1 MAKTTVKKTKGTT
14 EPIMVN
20 QIIIRPVDR
29 STKDIESW
37 RSAHRYAEQSIS
49 AHRTRLYDLYSD
61 IELDGHLA
69 GITQKRIDA
78 VLNKKLRFEVNGKK
92 VDEMDHVIRST
103 AFRKVVRL
111 LIEKK
116 FWGISGMEFI
126 PGEKL
131 QVVEIP
137 RKHIKPQLKV
147 ISKEQNGEE
156 GFPYEQLQHV
166 WITGDPNDLGLYLKC
181 APYAIYK
188 RGDLADWAQYVEIF
202 GQPVRVIKYDAYDLK
217 TKMELQTVLDESGG
231 ALALMIPK
239 QADFELKDGKQSN
252 GTGEL
257 QERLMIACNNEMSV
271 IILGNTETTSSSKS
285 SGYAQAQEHGK
296 QQVQVTLSDLED
308 VLNELNS
315 DQFLSILQSYN
326 FPASG
331 GNFLFEKEIDLEA
344 LNVKKDID
352 LAIAGKVPVADDYWY
367 EKYDIPKPDNYD
379 ELRRKMDER
388 ATAAGVDPEEDDE
401 DPALPK
407 PPGKKGATKKKEP
420 KQQATL
426 SGWEKLR
433 ADFIDFFDR
442 APKD

>member
-1 MAKTTVKKTKGTT
+1 MAKTTVKKTTGTT

-37 RSAHRYAEQSIS
+37 RTAHRFAEQSVS

-69 GITQKRIDA
+69 GITQKRVDA

-92 VDEMDHVIRST
+92 VDELDHVIRST
-103 AFRKVVRL
+103 AFRKIVRL

-126 PGEKL
+126 PGERL

-137 RKHIKPQLKV
+137 RKHIKPQLKL
-147 ISKEQNGEE
+147 ISKEQNGEA
-156 GFPYEQLQHV
+156 GFPYEGLQHV
-166 WITGDPNDLGLYLKC
+166 WITGDPNDLGLFLKC

-202 GQPVRVIKYDAYDLK
+202 GQPVRVIKYDAYDIQ

-257 QERLMIACNNEMSV
+257 QEKLMIACNNEMSV

-285 SGYAQAQEHGK
+285 SGYAQAQEHGR

-326 FPASG
+326 FPVAG
-331 GNFLFEKEIDLEA
+331 GSFLFEKEIDLEA
-344 LNVKKDID
+344 LNTKKDID
-352 LAIAGKVPVADDYWY
+352 LAVAKIVPIADQYWY
-367 EKYDIPKPDNYD
+367 EKYDIPMPDNYD
-379 ELRRKMDER
+379 ELRKKMDER
-388 ATAAGVDPEEDDE
+388 AAAAAVPDPDEVDP
-401 DPALPK
+401 ATPK
-407 PPGKKGATKKKEP
+407 PAQKKKLPGKKEP
-420 KQQATL
+420 KGKEL
-426 SGWEKLR
+426 VSRFDKLR
-433 ADFIDFFDR
+433 ADFINFFDP